1 MSDPEQKK
9 LNVSETHKIKH
20 HLGLDSKGTRGG
32 LIFGGEYVWFTN
44 GADIVLY
51 SKTTGRVESSRY
63 FDGYAQTDN
72 SIEITFVQELHNNV
86 NKMNILLVGCSS
98 KSFGILF
105 VCQLPTLMIIRCIH
119 TPSPITYISTINNES
134 LAQNQLS
141 DGFKVMSTILLVG
154 LATGEVFAVD
164 LRKHYI
170 ENQFRN
176 NEIVENGLR
185 PSKLLILRKNKDIQ
199 EAKRISDHKDFHL
212 AMFINEHFCNFYKK
226 ECSGELNFGISCL
239 LYIEEINAVAIGYI
253 TGHFQLWDCEI
264 MKTLFEF
271 KNPECSMPIT
281 HITFLE
287 QADQSNKLCYL
298 WIIQS
303 DNSILPN
310 AMMIALSYEHRT
322 IMSNG
327 HSSYRVYKDFDIKLK
342 MSLRKESGIG
352 RCISALTSCNGT
364 LVRKNNGVS
373 ENFEITLF
381 AMLMEIRKN
390 VNDSPKSYI
399 FLFDINQWCEAKMP
413 SLINNLKV
421 SNSYATFVKLPDYA
435 SYLDFNIY
443 EKTLHSFGSSF
454 RNNIINPSYLSS
466 IYFECDCLLDTE
478 IIRFK
483 HVGVQPEVLNELIL
497 KNGNLFLDPNSFF
510 AQCLRTNL
518 RPSFWDKTYDY
529 KNCSSLNKLN
539 FVVSILL
546 ENNLKPVFE
555 ECALKWIKEIHC
567 EVITLHLVKCLWNHI
582 KLVKQYADELCVPL
596 FDCSGTL
603 VSENNISMLNDCLSQ
618 MLRVEN
624 LFKHMQFT
632 DCIQITKLNL
642 RETIMN
648 SVTQYFSG
656 IMYFLNIGLLPKQ
669 IQDGPTCQITQSD
682 FTSIIQYA
690 SKRRKEFGDLP
701 LYLIDAII
709 TNEPNGNKLIEQ
721 WKHECIEET
730 KGLYPPSDVQCLL
743 RIYLNAE
750 LSNLIKDFIT
760 IYFLIDVCSV
770 QKMDE
775 KTANIFYDDFIKNN
789 ELYKLCC
796 ASWLFDHD
804 MFESWNWYHWT
815 VLKLFVFKKQYHWAQ
830 IYLEFF
836 DIKLVNLDDHKF
848 YVNLQIMNNNCY
860 DALCYVRKVEEK
872 KILFEYIFERCLHTS
887 QLKAFLN
894 YSLDSDEKKF
904 FYSYL
909 KKFKD
914 TKSIQFMFLVQEKR
928 YYEAVELCKSL
939 KDKTTSKNDNIFKMS
954 NILVGK
960 IKDNI
965 SPNNKNDLNKNVF
978 SNKEIKKTFM
988 NSFVDNQFNMMKS
1001 NTCRGYGN
1009 SCQINLIVPNDDIPD
1024 KTQVL
1029 EEKVSIINGV
1039 LNPTK
1044 FETVK
1049 QIEDEL
1055 LKLLDTP
1062 FIQNVSHLPSITN
1075 RLAVPKKKSAKDN
1088 EQLSMTKLDETPQT
1102 LTFYLPDYNDNVVEK
1117 FSHKEGM
1124 SMKKNYPKNENV
1136 GNNDS
1141 NNLPINMIANQTL
1154 LLDNTEIEMM
1164 GTVPTFS
1171 TEDNKEYENMDIS
1184 DNSLSDVIDGE
1195 NGDNLEDS
1203 YFSLAVNNEDNLK
1216 EPDII
1221 YNDANDCHSSE
1232 QSGVLLEGGV
1242 NANLEESDF
1251 ILGDDLENCQLVV
1264 NSDDGDEDYLEES
1277 CISLDGSNDTNYSK
1291 QRDNLHVNQIVDLK
1305 SDQFCVML
1313 SDEYE
1318 NNLEEP
1324 NFIPLVYNEN
1334 NLKEPDII
1342 FNDANDCHSSEQS
1355 GVLLEGGVNENLEE
1369 SDFILGDDLENCQLV
1384 VNSDDG
1390 DEDYLE
1396 ESCISLDGSN
1406 DTNYSKQRDNLHV
1419 NQIVDLKSDQFC
1431 VMLSDE
1437 YENNLEEPNF
1447 IPLVYNEN
1455 NLKEP
1460 DIIFNDANDCH
1471 SSEQSGVL
1479 LEGGV
1484 NENLEESDFI
1494 LGDDLENCQL
1504 VVNSDDGDEDYL
1516 EESCISLDG
1525 SNDTNYSKQ
1534 RDNLHVN
1541 QIVDLKSDQFCV
1553 MLSDEYENNLEEP
1566 NFIPFVYNENNLKE
1580 PDIIF
1585 NDANDCHS
1593 SKQSGVILEGGVN
1606 ENLEESDFILGDDLE
1621 NCQLVVNSDDCNED
1635 NLEKSFISLDGSN
1648 DTNYSK
1654 QRDNLHVNQIVDL
1667 KSDQFCVMLSD
1678 EYENN
1683 LEEPNF
1689 IPFVYNENNLKEP
1702 DIIFNDA
1709 NDCHSSEQS
1718 GVILEGGVN
1727 ANLEESD
1734 FILGD
1739 DLENCQL
1746 VVNSDYGDED
1756 YLEESCISLD
1766 GSNDTNYSK
1775 QRDNLHVNQIVD
1787 LKSDQFCVML
1797 SDEYENNLEE
1807 PNFIPLVYNENNLKE
1822 PDIIFNDANDC
1833 HSSEQSG
1840 VLLEGGVNEN
1850 LEESDFILGDDL
1862 ENCQLVVNSDDGD
1875 EDYLEESCISLDG
1888 SNDTNYSK
1896 QRDNLHVN
1904 QIVDLKSDQFCVMLS
1919 DEYENNLEEPNFI
1932 PFVYNENNLKEPD
1945 IIFNDANDCHSSK
1958 QSGVILEGGVN
1969 ENLEE
1974 SDFILGDDLE
1984 NCQLVVNSDD
1994 CNEDNLEKSFISLDG
2009 SNDTNYSKQRDNL
2022 HVNQIVDLK
2031 SDQFCVMLSDE
2042 YENNLEEPN
2051 FIPFVYN
2058 ENNLKEP
2065 DIIFNDANDCH
2076 SSEQSG
2082 VILEGGVNANLE
2094 ESDFILGD
2102 DLENCQLVVNSD
2114 YGDEDYLEESCISLD
2129 GSNDTNYSKQRDNL
2143 HVNQIVDLKSDQFCV
2158 MLSDEYENNLEEPNF
2173 IPFAYNENNLK
2184 EPDIIFNDANDCHS
2198 SEQSGVILEG
2208 GVNGNL
2214 EESDFI
2220 LGDGLENYNNL
2231 EEPNFITGIANKYN
2245 LKEPD
2250 VILKDANDYNNS
2262 EQSDVILEGEVNEN
2276 VDDSYAVLDN
2286 DQRIEN
2292 HSDQL
2297 SLLNYYANYNDNSE
2311 KSDVLLENSIDE
2323 NLDESSDV
2331 ILDDDQSIENQTDQ
2345 FCVIPDG
2352 ENEKTLE
2359 KSYVIPNDVN
2369 EDNLNKPDIILH
2381 DDKIVK
2387 NHSNQLSAIPD
2398 DNNEE
2403 NSAEPNVTL
2412 KSENENSLEE
2422 SVFILKGENYKVIEE
2437 PNTIFD
2443 DNDHNNSKQSDK
2455 LLDSPSVPNHLDKL
2469 NVIPNVENENSL
2481 VSPDVMLD
2489 CGNRKNSEEAYASEQ
2504 NLMKSSETLMNKK
2517 TADNNDMVIQDDVIY
2532 PTDSQS
2538 NTLENCTLCIYCLP
2552 EDNHSNDDNQ
2562 IIEEDNTNYICN
2574 KVDGKKTSF
2583 TAKKDDT
2590 GIISRAPNNFQ
2601 IDENHKEDLCN
2612 DQNEDCLYDEYQ
2624 FSNNDI
2630 LSELSSSCQE
2640 FNHIPEDS
2648 FSHHTMTGNES
2659 NQLEMYKTLNQPT
2672 SVLLNESFS
2681 SKINLSTAAEVNEI
2695 PRDLVVDKSIEIVTN
2710 EISKDFKPS
2719 SSNINVNTINILN
2732 NATREYSVEIQN
2744 SYPAASSQLSK
2755 TLNIEEFPVNS
2766 MICNDILAQE
2776 ETSKLDSFVSSSSET
2791 ESGKHLAEN
2800 LHSFST
2806 NDKNKQL
2813 FIEPTD
2819 KNIPNLRKRRNT
2831 TKFIPDGAESM
2842 SKKRSKCQKQIALKR
2857 RKVSPKSTASIFGAS
2872 NDKIDSEQISR
2883 ESTKITVKKSKK
2895 IEELLLTNLSHKNK
2909 KTVSQEKLKKIAM
2922 PVEIKQDSENSN
2934 KTLNQNFF
2942 SYSKMFNQ
2950 LFYSEPKVILSRN
2963 DVSLYKNCLKKI
2975 ATVYDSGQVSSS
2987 INETNSHIPI
2997 ALKRLRSG
3005 CLKSMKEP
3013 PATNTLINLD
3023 EKPKKDSNT
3032 NNMNKVVSKKSD
3044 KVKKVKFDKI
3054 LKPCLDPL
3062 VMNCS
3067 KTD

>member
-32 LIFGGEYVWFTN
+32 LIVGGEYVWFTN

-72 SIEITFVQELHNNV
+72 SIEITFVQELHNNE
-86 NKMNILLVGCSS
+86 NKMNMLLVGCSS

-381 AMLMEIRKN
+381 AMLIEIRKN
-390 VNDSPKSYI
+390 LNDSPKSYI

-421 SNSYATFVKLPDYA
+421 SNSYANFVKLPDYA

-454 RNNIINPSYLSS
+454 RNNIINPSYPSS

-555 ECALKWIKEIHC
+555 ECALKWIKEIHS

-603 VSENNISMLNDCLSQ
+603 VGENNISMLNDCLSQ

-656 IMYFLNIGLLPKQ
+656 IMYFLYIGLLPKQ

-978 SNKEIKKTFM
+978 SNKGKLFINVTNVVILYSINVFILILT
-988 NSFVDNQFNMMKS
+988 NDIFLF
-1001 NTCRGYGN
+1001 
-1009 SCQINLIVPNDDIPD
+1009 NLIVSNDDIPD

-1088 EQLSMTKLDETPQT
+1088 EQLSMTILDETPQT
-1102 LTFYLPDYNDNVVEK
+1102 LTFDLPDYNDNVVEK

-1154 LLDNTEIEMM
+1154 LLENTEIEMLV
-1164 GTVPTFS
+1164 TVPTFS
-1171 TEDNKEYENMDIS
+1171 TEDKKEYEKMDIS

-1232 QSGVLLEGGV
+1232 QSGV
-1242 NANLEESDF
+1242 
-1251 ILGDDLENCQLVV
+1251 
-1264 NSDDGDEDYLEES
+1264 
-1277 CISLDGSNDTNYSK
+1277 
-1291 QRDNLHVNQIVDLK
+1291 
-1305 SDQFCVML
+1305 
-1313 SDEYE
+1313 
-1318 NNLEEP
+1318 
-1324 NFIPLVYNEN
+1324 
-1334 NLKEPDII
+1334 
-1342 FNDANDCHSSEQS
+1342 
-1355 GVLLEGGVNENLEE
+1355 
-1369 SDFILGDDLENCQLV
+1369 
-1384 VNSDDG
+1384 
-1390 DEDYLE
+1390 
-1396 ESCISLDGSN
+1396 
-1406 DTNYSKQRDNLHV
+1406 
-1419 NQIVDLKSDQFC
+1419 
-1431 VMLSDE
+1431 
-1437 YENNLEEPNF
+1437 
-1447 IPLVYNEN
+1447 
-1455 NLKEP
+1455 
-1460 DIIFNDANDCH
+1460 
-1471 SSEQSGVL
+1471 
-1479 LEGGV
+1479 
-1484 NENLEESDFI
+1484 
-1494 LGDDLENCQL
+1494 
-1504 VVNSDDGDEDYL
+1504 
-1516 EESCISLDG
+1516 
-1525 SNDTNYSKQ
+1525 
-1534 RDNLHVN
+1534 
-1541 QIVDLKSDQFCV
+1541 
-1553 MLSDEYENNLEEP
+1553 
-1566 NFIPFVYNENNLKE
+1566 
-1580 PDIIF
+1580 
-1585 NDANDCHS
+1585 
-1593 SKQSGVILEGGVN
+1593 ILEGGVN
-1606 ENLEESDFILGDDLE
+1606 
-1621 NCQLVVNSDDCNED
+1621 V
-1635 NLEKSFISLDGSN
+1635 
-1648 DTNYSK
+1648 
-1654 QRDNLHVNQIVDL
+1654 
-1667 KSDQFCVMLSD
+1667 
-1678 EYENN
+1678 
-1683 LEEPNF
+1683 
-1689 IPFVYNENNLKEP
+1689 
-1702 DIIFNDA
+1702 
-1709 NDCHSSEQS
+1709 
-1718 GVILEGGVN
+1718 
-1727 ANLEESD
+1727 
-1734 FILGD
+1734 
-1739 DLENCQL
+1739 
-1746 VVNSDYGDED
+1746 
-1756 YLEESCISLD
+1756 
-1766 GSNDTNYSK
+1766 
-1775 QRDNLHVNQIVD
+1775 
-1787 LKSDQFCVML
+1787 
-1797 SDEYENNLEE
+1797 
-1807 PNFIPLVYNENNLKE
+1807 
-1822 PDIIFNDANDC
+1822 
-1833 HSSEQSG
+1833 
-1840 VLLEGGVNEN
+1840 
-1850 LEESDFILGDDL
+1850 
-1862 ENCQLVVNSDDGD
+1862 
-1875 EDYLEESCISLDG
+1875 
-1888 SNDTNYSK
+1888 
-1896 QRDNLHVN
+1896 
-1904 QIVDLKSDQFCVMLS
+1904 
-1919 DEYENNLEEPNFI
+1919 
-1932 PFVYNENNLKEPD
+1932 
-1945 IIFNDANDCHSSK
+1945 
-1958 QSGVILEGGVN
+1958 
-1969 ENLEE
+1969 
-1974 SDFILGDDLE
+1974 
-1984 NCQLVVNSDD
+1984 
-1994 CNEDNLEKSFISLDG
+1994 
-2009 SNDTNYSKQRDNL
+2009 
-2022 HVNQIVDLK
+2022 
-2031 SDQFCVMLSDE
+2031 
-2042 YENNLEEPN
+2042 
-2051 FIPFVYN
+2051 
-2058 ENNLKEP
+2058 
-2065 DIIFNDANDCH
+2065 
-2076 SSEQSG
+2076 
-2082 VILEGGVNANLE
+2082 
-2094 ESDFILGD
+2094 
-2102 DLENCQLVVNSD
+2102 
-2114 YGDEDYLEESCISLD
+2114 
-2129 GSNDTNYSKQRDNL
+2129 
-2143 HVNQIVDLKSDQFCV
+2143 
-2158 MLSDEYENNLEEPNF
+2158 
-2173 IPFAYNENNLK
+2173 
-2184 EPDIIFNDANDCHS
+2184 
-2198 SEQSGVILEG
+2198 
-2208 GVNGNL
+2208 NL

-2231 EEPNFITGIANKYN
+2231 EEPNFITDIANKDN

-2323 NLDESSDV
+2323 NLEESSDV

-2437 PNTIFD
+2437 PNTVFD

-2455 LLDSPSVPNHLDKL
+2455 LLDSPSVPNHLDQL

-2504 NLMKSSETLMNKK
+2504 NLMKSSETLINKK
-2517 TADNNDMVIQDDVIY
+2517 TAENNDTVIQDDVIY

-2538 NTLENCTLCIYCLP
+2538 NTLENCTLCLYGLP

-2574 KVDGKKTSF
+2574 KFDGKKTSF

-2719 SSNINVNTINILN
+2719 SSNINVSTINILN
-2732 NATREYSVEIQN
+2732 NATSEYSVEIQN

-2755 TLNIEEFPVNS
+2755 TLNIEEFPQNS

-2800 LHSFST
+2800 LHSLST

-2831 TKFIPDGAESM
+2831 TKFIQDGAESM

-2895 IEELLLTNLSHKNK
+2895 IEELLPTNLSHKNK
-2909 KTVSQEKLKKIAM
+2909 KTVSQEKLKKISM

-2934 KTLNQNFF
+2934 KTLNRNFF
-2942 SYSKMFNQ
+2942 SYSKNFNQ
-2950 LFYSEPKVILSRN
+2950 LFYSEPKVILSRI

-3013 PATNTLINLD
+3013 PATNTIINLD

-3032 NNMNKVVSKKSD
+3032 NYMNKVVSKKSD

-3067 KTD
+3067 KTDPNYCVDKIPNSSITESINLISNDEIVSDKVQEEMVKTNSDKEIFDWEIDHEVKTNMDAILKIRMKRNKCQSNQQFLRRSSRRISKIPTCLCCSSDNCCSNVV